1 MNAARREGGDGDGFI
16 EKAFRLFIISFDRLF
31 VCSFISLF
39 IRLLVCLFARSFD
52 RLSHKETERASGSAK
67 GAKGRRELASCSGG
81 FENGEGKR
89 KGRRGTYK
97 EENSDMRR
105 KKINLID

>member
-39 IRLLVCLFARSFD
+39 IRLLVCPFVRSPFPQRDRAR
-52 RLSHKETERASGSAK
+52 EWERERS
-67 GAKGRRELASCSGG
+67 
-81 FENGEGKR
+81 EGKE
-89 KGRRGTYK
+89 GVG
-97 EENSDMRR
+97 
-105 KKINLID
+105 